1 MNKFGKVSRLAA
13 AIFALSGGLSAVPAF
28 SQEASDD
35 FGEKVSAG
43 ELTFTL
49 ITGDKVS
56 AVVKNDGALAGIR
69 LLGEDGS
76 EVVTSIYQYGNDTY
90 VVPPKAQ
97 KLVDAKAVD
106 MELFNISKL
115 YQAGYDDDSTSKLP
129 VIVEYTDGTLAGAA
143 VPQPLSGMSL
153 TGEIEI
159 IDSAAFGIEKNQ
171 AAELWTQLT
180 ADSSVEGVWLDAF
193 VYAHKVS
200 GTETLTPTVPL
211 TGARG
216 EYAAEFD
223 GEGVTVAV
231 LDTGYD
237 TEHADLNG
245 RVTAS
250 RDFTYSRNGVDDLN
264 GHGTHVAT
272 TIAGTGAESNGL
284 WAGMAPETDL
294 VIGKVLGNTGGGSTY
309 GILSGMIW
317 AVEQGA
323 DIVSMSLGGSATSC
337 AGPMVDLVEALSDKA
352 LFVISAG
359 NSFTRETVGSPGCA
373 PSALTVGAIDRNNE
387 TAVFSSRGPSPDGH
401 SSKPDIASQGVAVV
415 AAAAG
420 GFGATGYT
428 ALSGTSMAAPHVS
441 GGAALLK
448 QARPELTPREL
459 KKVLTSSVTPSDAHV
474 LEQGAGPMDVNQA
487 MVQTVVANPNPEL
500 GFFTGG
506 HYEYTETAVTLEN
519 LSDQD
524 KTFKLKLDIVG
535 EDESVELP
543 ATLAGLGIKSV
554 TVPAHGS
561 VDVPVWIDPTVGLRS
576 GAYGA
581 ITGRIEGTVVG
592 GSDDR
597 LTVPVSFWIDQP
609 QVELSFS
616 VTDNRGKPAQSP
628 SKIYVMNDEDDWGHY
643 LAVHN
648 GVASMTL
655 PEGEYSIVANIMTY
669 DNDSNF
675 GGLVESAAQMAVLRR
690 KVSSNATIEFDARNA
705 EKVEFKAGK
714 PLAPQ
719 GYSFGFTYALD
730 DEKTAKLAA
739 MELAPDYVK
748 NFYAWSQGHDDRFR
762 SFVTTR
768 ALAPETVVTL
778 QNGEVLDYTNQSLAL
793 SFHGEGNAEMV
804 AVGDAGYSTDWEQF
818 ELEGKIALISNPYYL
833 TSYMVGNAMKHGA
846 IGVIAYRPGTS
857 GRYKGLISGTPKVPV
872 IAVSGEQGARIAAE
886 VEAGNNRV
894 SWSGI
899 AAERSPYAY
908 SINHITDGHIDGG
921 LVQVHENDMHKITAR
936 YHAQDDDRPAWTDVM
951 AMTNSTGE
959 FYSTGSPQMVMTPV
973 EREEYYTATSKNAWT
988 NVVMP
993 DAQLRSNGGYFDG
1006 ARLMTAG
1013 AEEETTWFKGP
1024 RGGTLLSNGS
1034 AIAYRDTNV
1043 VHFRTPAFGDAAGH
1057 DGIGGYNG
1065 SAAYGIKVDG
1075 QIQYLDSG
1083 MLTVPD
1089 SNSEIT
1095 LEMRYYP
1102 RGVGERSP
1110 VGDHLGSFYQGLYTF
1125 NTSAAQQGPQS
1136 VLVPVIDLPV
1146 SIVNTANAGE
1156 PMQVKLSGVM
1166 DGLGEVE
1173 LSSVSLQYGY
1183 GQECVVDNVP
1193 AYVYCPVSDKFSAS
1207 NWVDAEVK
1215 QVNGEWI
1222 ATIPNAAAAGNFVHL
1237 RVEVTGPQGSR
1248 TQQIT
1253 MRNYMLL

>member
-1 MNKFGKVSRLAA
+1 MNNFGRVSRLAA
-13 AIFALSGGLSAVPAF
+13 AIFALSGGLSAAPALA
-28 SQEASDD
+28 QEPEQQPA
-35 FGEKVSAG
+35 GG

-69 LLGEDGS
+69 LMGEDGS
-76 EVVTSIYQYGNDTY
+76 DVVTSIYKYGDSTY

-97 KLVDAKAVD
+97 QLVDAKAVD

-115 YQAGYDDDSTSKLP
+115 YEAGYDDASTSKLP
-129 VIVEYTDGTLAGAA
+129 VIVEYVDGTLKGAA
-143 VPQPLSGMSL
+143 VPKALNGMSL

-159 IDSAAFGIEKNQ
+159 IDSAAFGIEKSQ

-180 ADSSVEGVWLDAF
+180 VDNSVEGVWLDAF
-193 VYAHKVS
+193 VHAHKVS
-200 GTETLTPTVPL
+200 GSETLTPTVPL
-211 TGARG
+211 TGAHG
-216 EYAAEFD
+216 KYASDFT
-223 GEGVTVAV
+223 GKGVTVAV

-237 TEHADLNG
+237 TEHADLTG
-245 RVTAS
+245 RVVAS

-284 WAGMAPETDL
+284 WAGMAPETNL
-294 VIGKVLGNTGGGSTY
+294 VIGKVLGNTGGGSTF
-309 GILSGMIW
+309 GILNGMIW

-337 AGPMVDLVEALSDKA
+337 DGPMVDLVEALSDEA

-415 AAAAG
+415 AAASG
-420 GFGATGYT
+420 GFGETGYT

-487 MVQTVVANPNPEL
+487 MVQNVVANPNPEL

-506 HYEYTETAVTLEN
+506 HYEYTETSVTLEN
-519 LSDQD
+519 LSAED

-543 ATLAGLGIKSV
+543 STLAGLGVKSV
-554 TVPAHGS
+554 TVPANGS
-561 VDVPVWIDPTVGLRS
+561 VQVPVWIDPTVGLRS

-592 GSDDR
+592 NTDER

-616 VTDNRGKPAQSP
+616 VTDHRGKPAQSP

-648 GVASMTL
+648 GVASMKL
-655 PEGEYSIVANIMTY
+655 PEGEYSIVANIMTF
-669 DNDSNF
+669 DTDSAF

-705 EKVEFKAGK
+705 EKVEFKADK

-730 DEKTAKLAA
+730 DAQTAKLAA

-748 NFYAWSQGHDDRFR
+748 NFYAWSQGHDERFR

-768 ALAPETVVTL
+768 AIAPEAVVTL
-778 QNGEVLDYTNQSLAL
+778 QNGEVLDYVNQGLAL
-793 SFHGEGNAEMV
+793 SFHGEGSAEMV
-804 AVGDAGYSTDWEQF
+804 AVGDAGYATDWEQF
-818 ELEGKIALISNPYYL
+818 DLEGKIALISNPYYL

-846 IGVIAYRPGTS
+846 AGVIFYRPGSS
-857 GRYKGLISGTPKVPV
+857 GRYKGIINGTPKVPV
-872 IAVSGEQGARIAAE
+872 IGVSSEQGERIAAQI
-886 VEAGNNRV
+886 EAGNNLV
-894 SWSGI
+894 NWSGI
-899 AAERSPYAY
+899 AAERTPYAY

-921 LVQVHENDMHKITAR
+921 LVQVHEKDMHKITAR
-936 YHAQDDDRPAWTDVM
+936 YHAQDDDRPAWSDVM

-959 FYSTGSPQMVMTPV
+959 FYSTGSPQLVMTPV

-988 NVVMP
+988 NIVMP
-993 DAQLRSNGGYFDG
+993 DHQLRSNGGYFDG
-1006 ARLMTAG
+1006 PRLMTAG
-1013 AEEETTWFKGP
+1013 AEEETSWFKGP
-1024 RGGTLLSNGS
+1024 RGGTLLSSGS
-1034 AIAYRDTNV
+1034 PLAYRDTNV
-1043 VHFRTPAFGDAAGH
+1043 LQIRTPSFGDAAGH
-1057 DGIGGYNG
+1057 DGTGGYNG
-1065 SAAYGIKVDG
+1065 RAAYGLTVNGETQYPDG
-1075 QIQYLDSG
+1075 GL
-1083 MLTVPD
+1083 LTVPD

-1095 LEMRYYP
+1095 LEIRYYP

-1110 VGDHLGSFYQGLYTF
+1110 VGDHLGSLYQGIYSF
-1125 NTSAAQQGPQS
+1125 NTSAEQQGPQP

-1166 DGLGEVE
+1166 DGLGEVD

-1183 GQECVVDNVP
+1183 GQECVVDTVP
-1193 AYVYCPVSDKFSAS
+1193 AFVYCPVSTKFSES
-1207 NWVDAEVK
+1207 SWVDAEVE
-1215 QVNGEWI
+1215 QVDGEWI
-1222 ATIPNAAAAGNFVHL
+1222 ATIPNAGEAGEFVHL
-1237 RVEVTGPQGSR
+1237 RVEMTGPKGSH
-1248 TQQIT
+1248 TKQIT
-1253 MRNYMLL
+1253 MRTYMLL